1 MCVSLFHVLR
11 TVKQYPVIDGISDTV
26 GVTFARFQD
35 TSASGCGYKTAA
47 IGNNP
52 LSPDAVHPLHME
64 QTNKL
69 SVHQS
74 SLVLFYDPDPAWIVQ
89 EVSRAGVDI
98 GIVALKSVGVVYC
111 QYSIHMYLH
120 SLGGQ

>member
-1 MCVSLFHVLR
+1 MCVFVFVSCP

-52 LSPDAVHPLHME
+52 LSPDAVHSLHME
-64 QTNKL
+64 QTSKL

-74 SLVLFYDPDPAWIVQ
+74 SLVLFYDPDPAWIMQ
-89 EVSRAGVDI
+89 EVSRACVDI
-98 GIVALKSVGVVYC
+98 GIL
-111 QYSIHMYLH
+111 
-120 SLGGQ
+120 